1 MKNLKERVRRGD
13 TLFGCF
19 LGLGSALT
27 AEIMGMAGY
36 DWALIDLEHGA
47 GGERETLYQLQALE
61 HTSAATIVR
70 VESNIRQRAH
80 RVLDLGASGIMFPR
94 IDTPAQAVDAVAA
107 MRYPPAGVR
116 GVALA
121 NRACEYGSAAR
132 AYMQASSDSL
142 LCVAQIE
149 TVSSLENVEE
159 IAAVEGVDV
168 LFIGPSDLSQSLGIF
183 GEFTHPR
190 FTSAVKRIAAAARQ
204 HRKAIGILLPKP
216 DDFDLYYELGFR
228 FIASGADGVL
238 LNNAA
243 RNLVR
248 TLHASLETHELRST
262 DDRLVPSV

>member
-1 MKNLKERVRRGD
+1 MKNLKERVRKGE

-36 DWALIDLEHGA
+36 DWTLIDLEHGA
-47 GGERETLYQLQALE
+47 GGEREALSQLQALE

-70 VESNIRQRAH
+70 VESNARQRAH
-80 RVLDLGASGIMFPR
+80 RVLDLGAHGIMFPR
-94 IDTPAQAVDAVAA
+94 IDDAVEARDAVAA
-107 MRYPPAGVR
+107 MRYPPDGVR

-121 NRACEYGSAAR
+121 NRACEFGSAFR
-132 AYMQASSDSL
+132 PYMQMSGDSL
-142 LCVAQIE
+142 LCVVQIE
-149 TVSSLENVEE
+149 SESSLENVEE

-190 FTSAVKRIAAAARQ
+190 FTGAIRRIADAAHQ
-204 HRKAIGILLPKP
+204 NRKSLGILLPKP
-216 DDFDLYYELGFR
+216 DDFEFYHQLGFR

-248 TLHASLETHELRST
+248 TLHGSLERQ
-262 DDRLVPSV
+262 LVGV

>member
-1 MKNLKERVRRGD
+1 MKNLKERVRKGE

-27 AEIMGMAGY
+27 AEIIGMAGY
-36 DWALIDLEHGA
+36 DWTLIDLEHGA

-70 VESNIRQRAH
+70 VESIARQRAH
-80 RVLDLGASGIMFPR
+80 RVLDLGAHGIMFPR
-94 IDTPAQAVDAVAA
+94 IDNDDQAIDAVAA
-107 MRYPPAGVR
+107 MRYPPEGVR

-121 NRACEYGSAAR
+121 NRACEFGSAFR
-132 AYMQASSDSL
+132 PYMQTAGDSL
-142 LCVAQIE
+142 LCVVQIE
-149 TVSSLENVEE
+149 TESSLRNVDD

-183 GEFTHPR
+183 GEFSHPR
-190 FTSAVKRIAAAARQ
+190 YVNAVNRIAAAARE
-204 HRKAIGILLPKP
+204 HRKALGILLPKP
-216 DDFDLYYELGFR
+216 EDFEFYHELGFR

-243 RNLVR
+243 RSLVR
-248 TLHASLETHELRST
+248 TLHSSLEKQ
-262 DDRLVPSV
+262 LVGSSR

>member
-36 DWALIDLEHGA
+36 DWTLIDLEHGA
-47 GGERETLYQLQALE
+47 GGEQETLHQLQALE

-70 VESNIRQRAH
+70 VESNARQRAH
-80 RVLDLGASGIMFPR
+80 RVLDLGAHGIMFPR
-94 IDTPAQAVDAVAA
+94 IDNEDQALDAVAA
-107 MRYPPAGVR
+107 MHYPPDGVR

-121 NRACEYGSAAR
+121 NRACEFGSAFR
-132 AYMQASSDSL
+132 SYMQTSAESL
-142 LCVAQIE
+142 LCVVQIE
-149 TVSSLENVEE
+149 TESSLENVGD
-159 IAAVEGVDV
+159 IAAVKGVDV

-183 GEFTHPR
+183 GEFSHPR
-190 FTSAVKRIAAAARQ
+190 FTDAVKRISAAA
-204 HRKAIGILLPKP
+204 HEHGKALGILLPKP
-216 DDFDLYYELGFR
+216 DDFEFYHELGFR
-228 FIASGADGVL
+228 FIASGADGPL

-248 TLHASLETHELRST
+248 TLHSAL
-262 DDRLVPSV
+262 DKQLVGVR